1 MSTKDKTK
9 KQKLGQFYTTNYT
22 YILDGINIPNDVK
35 NIVEPFA
42 GNKDLVK
49 FIKNPEKFIIECYDI
64 DPKTTDTFQRDT
76 LLNPIDLN
84 NKFVITNPPYLARN
98 KSSNKE
104 IFDKYDVNDLYKCF
118 IMQII
123 NSDNNIGGILIIPL
137 NFWCSIRKA
146 DVELRK
152 KFLSKYNIKRLNIFE
167 ENVFNDTSY
176 TVCSFQYEKKIN
188 NILIDTYIYP
198 SKNNISLDL
207 NNDNMYTIGGE
218 IYKLKQTNKY
228 TITRLTS
235 ENKSKNSTNILVK
248 CIDDNKNNMINLS
261 YVSDDD
267 KYIDETEKLSARTYA
282 TLLITPEIDHATQL
296 TLIDN
301 FNTFLNKHRE
311 KYNSLFLANYRESK
325 DIARKRIS
333 FDLVY
338 SITNHLLY
346 MMKI

>member
-1 MSTKDKTK
+1 
-9 KQKLGQFYTTNYT
+9 
-22 YILDGINIPNDVK
+22 
-35 NIVEPFA
+35 
-42 GNKDLVK
+42 
-49 FIKNPEKFIIECYDI
+49 
-64 DPKTTDTFQRDT
+64 
-76 LLNPIDLN
+76 
-84 NKFVITNPPYLARN
+84 
-98 KSSNKE
+98 
-104 IFDKYDVNDLYKCF
+104 
-118 IMQII
+118 MQII

-152 KFLSKYNIKRLNIFE
+152 MFLSKYNIKRLNIFE

-176 TVCSFQYEKKIN
+176 TICSFQYEKKIN

-235 ENKSKNSTNILVK
+235 ENKNKKSTNILVK

-282 TLLITPEIDHATQL
+282 TLLITPEIDHATQIK
-296 TLIDN
+296 LIDN
-301 FNTFLNKHRE
+301 FNTFLNKHRK